1 MAETLTNGT
10 TQTDTTS
17 AADKAVAA
25 SNEAKAAADK
35 AAADKT
41 AASIAAAKP
50 DFAAEEARIAALP
63 EAERA
68 AATEKLAAD
77 KKAAD
82 TIATGS
88 KVVPDKEIKYDL
100 KLPAGSTLGAAFVER
115 TAAIARG
122 LGLDQSG
129 AEKLLSA
136 RADEYDTTVKALT
149 PPDKDGKNAGPL
161 WIARE
166 EGFRT
171 EAFKDKA
178 FGNGDQKTF
187 DIAVEKAQHG
197 LKVLDRTGTLGPCS
211 RRRATARI
219 RPCWPR
225 WPTWGA
231 GAARRGRSWL
241 GTAQAASS
249 PRPNACTRTCTT
261 TTDHPNNSQHTPT
274 EE

>member
-1 MAETLTNGT
+1 MAEAIIKDG
-10 TQTDTTS
+10 TQTDTS

-35 AAADKT
+35 AQAEKT

-82 TIATGS
+82 TIATG
-88 KVVPDKEIKYDL
+88 KVAPEIKYDL
-100 KLPAGSTLGAAFVER
+100 KLPAGSMLGAAFVER

-197 LKVLDRTGTLGPCS
+197 LKVLDRTGTLGALLKETGYGSHPAVLAALADLGRRSGEAGQIMGS
-211 RRRATARI
+211 RD
-219 RPCWPR
+219 
-225 WPTWGA
+225 GA
-231 GAARRGRSWL
+231 GRVKSEAERMYPHMYNDDG
-241 GTAQAASS
+241 S
-249 PRPNACTRTCTT
+249 PK
-261 TTDHPNNSQHTPT
+261 Q
-274 EE
+274 

>member
-88 KVVPDKEIKYDL
+88 KVVPEKEIKYDL

-136 RADEYDTTVKALT
+136 RAEEYDTTVKALT

-197 LKVLDRTGTLGPCS
+197 LKVLDRTGTLGALLKETGYGSHPAVLAALADLGRRSGEAGQIMGS
-211 RRRATARI
+211 RD
-219 RPCWPR
+219 
-225 WPTWGA
+225 GA
-231 GAARRGRSWL
+231 GRVKSEAERMYPHMYNDDG
-241 GTAQAASS
+241 S
-249 PRPNACTRTCTT
+249 PK
-261 TTDHPNNSQHTPT
+261 Q
-274 EE
+274 